1 LSTKAEYEKEEVTIL
16 SVSII
21 CIIPISETNQTS
33 MVHGA
38 AVMLEVLHCKV
49 CEGKHHVTTKSS
61 VSICFENYK
70 TFSSSA

>member
-1 LSTKAEYEKEEVTIL
+1 LSTKAEYEKEKVTIL

-21 CIIPISETNQTS
+21 CIIPISEANQTS

-38 AVMLEVLHCKV
+38 AVMLEMLHCKV
-49 CEGKHHVTTKSS
+49 CEGKHHVTTISS